1 MKMILLTEGETMS
14 RLFDLDWQLLADSC
28 LMIIAI
34 FVLFLA
40 LSYFLFNPARKFLN
54 DRKEKIRGELE
65 EAKDN
70 QEKAAELKA
79 QYEAKLKD
87 IDKEAEDILSDARRR
102 ALQNEE
108 RIVTQAARILAR
120 AQEEARLEKQKMSD
134 EIKQEIV
141 SVASVMAGKLVG
153 ASIDTTRQNSL
164 IEETLKEM
172 GEDTWQN

>member
-65 EAKDN
+65 EAKTS
-70 QEKAAELKA
+70 QEKATELKE

-102 ALQNEE
+102 ALQNEH
-108 RIVTQAARILAR
+108 RRRKKQAESWREHRKKPDWKNRKCPTRSNRRSYPWHLSW
-120 AQEEARLEKQKMSD
+120 Q
-134 EIKQEIV
+134 V
-141 SVASVMAGKLVG
+141 S
-153 ASIDTTRQNSL
+153 
-164 IEETLKEM
+164 
-172 GEDTWQN
+172 W

>member
-34 FVLFLA
+34 FVLF
-40 LSYFLFNPARKFLN
+40 NPARKFLN

-65 EAKDN
+65 EAKTS
-70 QEKAAELKA
+70 QEKAAELKE

-108 RIVTQAARILAR
+108 RIVAQAKEEAGRILAR

-153 ASIDTTRQNSL
+153 ASIDTARQNSL

>member
-87 IDKEAEDILSDARRR
+87 IDKRRR
-102 ALQNEE
+102 
-108 RIVTQAARILAR
+108 T
-120 AQEEARLEKQKMSD
+120 S
-134 EIKQEIV
+134 
-141 SVASVMAGKLVG
+141 
-153 ASIDTTRQNSL
+153 
-164 IEETLKEM
+164 
-172 GEDTWQN
+172 

>member
-1 MKMILLTEGETMS
+1 MS

-87 IDKEAEDILSDARRR
+87 IDKEAEDILVMPEDGLFRTRSVSSLRPRKRQPESWREHRKKPDWKSRKCPMRSNRRSYPWHLSWQVSGRRFHRHHQTEQPDRRDAEG
-102 ALQNEE
+102 N
-108 RIVTQAARILAR
+108 
-120 AQEEARLEKQKMSD
+120 
-134 EIKQEIV
+134 
-141 SVASVMAGKLVG
+141 G
-153 ASIDTTRQNSL
+153 
-164 IEETLKEM
+164 
-172 GEDTWQN
+172 

>member
-1 MKMILLTEGETMS
+1 M
-14 RLFDLDWQLLADSC
+14 
-28 LMIIAI
+28 
-34 FVLFLA
+34 FLA

-54 DRKEKIRGELE
+54 DCKEKIRGELE
-65 EAKDN
+65 EAKTS
-70 QEKAAELKA
+70 QEKAAELKE

-108 RIVTQAARILAR
+108 RIVTQ
-120 AQEEARLEKQKMSD
+120 
-134 EIKQEIV
+134 EIV

-153 ASIDTTRQNSL
+153 ASIDTARQNSL

>member
-65 EAKDN
+65 EAKTS
-70 QEKAAELKA
+70 QEKAAELKE

-108 RIVTQAARILAR
+108 RIVAQAK
-120 AQEEARLEKQKMSD
+120 EEAGR
-134 EIKQEIV
+134 IWQEHRKKPDWKNRKCPTRSNRRSYPWHLSWQV
-141 SVASVMAGKLVG
+141 SLWV
-153 ASIDTTRQNSL
+153 RP
-164 IEETLKEM
+164 
-172 GEDTWQN
+172 

>member
-87 IDKEAEDILSDARRR
+87 IDKEAEDILSDARSASSHRR
-102 ALQNEE
+102 
-108 RIVTQAARILAR
+108 RK
-120 AQEEARLEKQKMSD
+120 KQGESWREHRKKPDWKSRKCPMRSNRRSYPWHLSW
-134 EIKQEIV
+134 QV
-141 SVASVMAGKLVG
+141 S
-153 ASIDTTRQNSL
+153 
-164 IEETLKEM
+164 
-172 GEDTWQN
+172 W